1 MVCEHCHRQS
11 APALFCTFC
20 GTRQGAGGQPVA
32 GRRADRFAA
41 HPNEGVLHASVVTT
55 LFPHLGHPK
64 VSEFRWALLLG
75 GAVLVLLYALGLIA
89 AAILAGAVFV
99 PVVYLVYLYEA
110 RVYRDAPVRVVGL
123 TLGAG
128 AILGVVV
135 TLVGDALAGGA
146 AAAISLTPLG
156 VSIDTASVVLF
167 LVLLPVISEI
177 LKPLPALL
185 LRGDSDFP
193 ETVDGLV
200 FGIAAGL
207 GFAAAQTILHFSR
220 VITSGEI
227 QSTPGAWIYPILT
240 LAVLAPLLQGSATG
254 LITAALWKRRSGA
267 LGRLALASIIAA
279 VVGHV
284 AFDLGSGLLD
294 SLGPSPLLTLG
305 WQTLIVG
312 GLLVAVRILLHRA
325 LLEEAGDLGISASV
339 CPNCDSHVMTASFC
353 PVCGMAMRAT
363 PRDVPT
369 KPRRSNR
376 PSPAEGA

>member
-11 APALFCTFC
+11 AAALFCTFC
-20 GTRQGAGGQPVA
+20 GTRQGAGGQPIG

-41 HPNEGVLHASVVTT
+41 HPNDGVLHSSVVTT
-55 LFPHLGHPK
+55 LFPHLGHHK
-64 VSEFRWALLLG
+64 VNEFRWALLLG

-99 PVVYLVYLYEA
+99 PVVYLAYLYEA

-128 AILGVVV
+128 ATLGIVV
-135 TLVGDALAGGA
+135 TLVGDALAAGGG
-146 AAAISLTPLG
+146 SSFSSTPLG
-156 VSIDTASVVLF
+156 VSIDTSSVILF
-167 LVLLPVISEI
+167 LVLLPVVSEI

-185 LRGDSDFP
+185 LRGDRDFP

-200 FGIAAGL
+200 FGVASGL
-207 GFAAAQTILHFSR
+207 GFAAAETILHFSR

-227 QSTPGAWIYPILT
+227 QSTPGAWLYPIIT
-240 LAVLAPLLQGSATG
+240 LAVLAPLLQGSAAG

-305 WQTLIVG
+305 WQALIVG

-325 LLEEAGDLGISASV
+325 LLEEAGDLGISANT
-339 CPNCDSHVMTASFC
+339 CPNCDSHVLSAGFC
-353 PVCGMAMRAT
+353 PVCGMAMEAA
-363 PRDVPT
+363 PREGPARQ
-369 KPRRSNR
+369 RRSNR
-376 PSPAEGA
+376 PNAAEA